1 MQIQAFDEDVFHI
14 IQINGDVDAA
24 SSIILDKA
32 IEKAIS
38 EDKKNILIDCMH
50 LNYISSAGLGVFVY
64 YIEDFKTNDVFFALF
79 SLSDKI
85 KNIFEILGL
94 NKLINIAD
102 SKEDAKHLRNDS
114 SL

>member
-1 MQIQAFDEDVFHI
+1 MQIHTFDEDSFHI
-14 IQINGDVDAA
+14 IQIDGDVDAA
-24 SSIILDKA
+24 SSITLDKA

-38 EDKKNILIDCMH
+38 EDRKNILIDCTD

-79 SLSDKI
+79 SLSIKI

-102 SKEDAKHLRNDS
+102 SKEDAKRIKNDS